1 MAERV
6 LGLDVGTS
14 AVRVVEVALDRPGGR
29 GRSGRGPVVTRV
41 GEVPLPAGA
50 VRDGEVVDPAAVG
63 AAITELWRQTGLRS
77 RDVRVGLTGSRVV
90 VRVIDMPAMPDEDMA
105 GAVRFSAADHIPI
118 PLDEAVLD
126 HAVLEPVPQAEP
138 GGPAMVRVLVV
149 AAHRSALDGLLAAV
163 TAGGLRAVAVDL
175 VPFALVRTM
184 YEPAA
189 DEAPEAED
197 GFIPPPPGTS
207 AAAEAIVSV
216 GAAMTTVVVHEGG
229 RPRFVRTVLAGGDM
243 LTTAIAD
250 ELGIDPE
257 AAEAAKRDIRPG
269 ADDLSAAADIAGTPR
284 NPGDNDLA
292 RRAARVVELRL
303 AGILGEIQSGL
314 AYWMAQAE
322 RPLRRIVLTGGGARA
337 GDIAGRLALLVGAPV
352 ESGVVRGLEAP
363 ESAAGVGA
371 WADHTVA
378 AGLALGAGAQGWQI
392 DLCPPVKRSLFRTGD
407 MGKRVAV
414 AAAVVFVVGG
424 GLSVR
429 SVLALRSER
438 SELAAQK
445 KATAKVEAE
454 IGQYT
459 DLRKLSTD
467 LDTGRKRVQS
477 ALAGDVSWT
486 RFLDDFVRNMPS
498 GTWISSL
505 SAQINTG
512 LAKGAA
518 PAATTA
524 TTAAKAPAAGTSGT
538 ADPATVAPLAAAP
551 AAGIGSM
558 QVSVTGLDFPDAA
571 DWLRKVAANPS
582 LSGVTI
588 SGVSRAGEESTD
600 SVGFAST
607 ATITPAARS
616 DRAARLAKAAL

>member
-6 LGLDVGTS
+6 LGLDVATT
-14 AVRVVEVALDRPGGR
+14 AVRVVEVAFDRAGGRR
-29 GRSGRGPVVTRV
+29 GRSAAAPVVTRV
-41 GEVPLPAGA
+41 GEVPLPPGA

-63 AAITELWRQTGLRS
+63 AAIAELWRQTGLRS
-77 RDVRVGLTGSRVV
+77 REVRVGLTGARVV

-105 GAVRFSAADHIPI
+105 GAVGFSAADHIPI

-126 HAVLEPVPQAEP
+126 HAVLEPAPP
-138 GGPAMVRVLVV
+138 GEAGSPPMVRVLVV
-149 AAHRSALDGLLAAV
+149 AAHRSTVEGLLAAV
-163 TAGGLRAVAVDL
+163 AAGGVRAVAVNL
-175 VPFALVRTM
+175 IPFALVRAL
-184 YEPAA
+184 YRPAEPVA
-189 DEAPEAED
+189 AED
-197 GFIPPPPGTS
+197 APQADDGSIPPPPQPVP
-207 AAAEAIVSV
+207 AEAIVSV
-216 GAAMTTVVVHEGG
+216 GAALTTVVVHEAG
-229 RPRFVRTVLAGGDM
+229 RPKFVRTVQAGGDM
-243 LTTAIAD
+243 LTAAIAED
-250 ELGIDPE
+250 LGIETD
-257 AAEAAKRDIRPG
+257 AAEAAKRDG
-269 ADDLSAAADIAGTPR
+269 SDA
-284 NPGDNDLA
+284 
-292 RRAARVVELRL
+292 RAARVVELRL

-363 ESAAGVGA
+363 EAAAGVGA

-392 DLCPPVKRSLFRTGD
+392 DLCPPVKRSLLRTGD
-407 MGKRVAV
+407 MGRRVAV
-414 AAAVVFVVGG
+414 AAAIVFVVGG

-438 SELAAQK
+438 SQLAAQK

-459 DLRKLSTD
+459 DLKKLSTD
-467 LDTGRKRVQS
+467 LDNGRKRLQS

-498 GTWISSL
+498 GAWISSL
-505 SAQINTG
+505 SAQVNTG
-512 LAKGAA
+512 PAKGAA

-524 TTAAKAPAAGTSGT
+524 TTA
-538 ADPATVAPLAAAP
+538 AAAP

-582 LSGVTI
+582 VSGVTI
-588 SGVSRAGEESTD
+588 SGVTKEGEGTAT
-600 SVGFAST
+600 VGFTST
-607 ATITPAARS
+607 AVITPAARS

>member
-6 LGLDVGTS
+6 LGLDIGTS

-29 GRSGRGPVVTRV
+29 GRSGRNPVVTRV
-41 GEVPLPAGA
+41 GEVPLPPGA
-50 VRDGEVVDPAAVG
+50 VRDGEVADPALVG
-63 AAITELWRQTGLRS
+63 AAIAELWRQTGLRS
-77 RDVRVGLTGSRVV
+77 REVRVGLTGSRVV

-105 GAVRFSAADHIPI
+105 GAIRFSAADHIPI
-118 PLDEAVLD
+118 PLDDAVLD
-126 HAVLEPVPQAEP
+126 HAVLEPAPPGDP
-138 GGPAMVRVLVV
+138 GGPPMVRVLVV
-149 AAHRSALDGLLAAV
+149 ATHRSTLDGLLAAV
-163 TAGGLRAVAVDL
+163 AAGGVKAVAVDL
-175 VPFALVRTM
+175 VPFALVRALH
-184 YEPAA
+184 ENVAPE
-189 DEAPEAED
+189 EAPEFED
-197 GFIPPPPGTS
+197 GP
-207 AAAEAIVSV
+207 AAPAPVLAEAIVSV
-216 GAAMTTVVVHEGG
+216 GATLTTVVVHEAG
-229 RPRFVRTVLAGGDM
+229 RPKFVRTVQAGGDM
-243 LTTAIAD
+243 LTAAIAD
-250 ELGIDPE
+250 ELGIDSE
-257 AAEAAKRDIRPG
+257 AAEAAKRHAHG
-269 ADDLSAAADIAGTPR
+269 AADELGA
-284 NPGDNDLA
+284 PGSDDDLA

-352 ESGVVRGLEAP
+352 EYGVVHGLEAP
-363 ESAAGVGA
+363 EPAAGAGD

-378 AGLALGAGAQGWQI
+378 AGLALGGSAEQWQI
-392 DLCPPVKRSLFRTGD
+392 DLCPPVKRSFRLTGA
-407 MGKRVAV
+407 MGRRLAV
-414 AAAVVFVVGG
+414 AAVVVVVLGA

-438 SELAAQK
+438 SHLAAQK

-454 IGQYT
+454 IGQYK
-459 DLRKLSTD
+459 DLRKLNTD

-486 RFLDDFVRNMPS
+486 RFLDDFVRNMPP
-498 GTWISSL
+498 GAWIGSL

-512 LAKGAA
+512 AAA
-518 PAATTA
+518 PAG
-524 TTAAKAPAAGTSGT
+524 AKASAGATPAPAGTSPAAAGTS
-538 ADPATVAPLAAAP
+538 VAGSP
-551 AAGIGSM
+551 AAGIGSL

-571 DWLRKVAANPS
+571 DWLRKVAADPS

-588 SGVSRAGEESTD
+588 SGVTKSGVGPAAT
-600 SVGFAST
+600 VGFTST